1 MKRRI
6 RQPNQQERLTA
17 LFRTF
22 SYLTAAQIARA
33 LDIST
38 HHARVLLGD
47 ARKTGVV
54 HSRHYA
60 TYHAYRTHRVVPQ
73 EVTPC

>member
-1 MKRRI
+1 MTRRV
-6 RQPNQQERLTA
+6 RGPNQQERLAA

-22 SYLTAAQIARA
+22 SYLTAPQIARA
-33 LDIST
+33 LGIST

-54 HSRHYA
+54 HSRHHA

-73 EVTPC
+73 EVTKC